1 MECDQ
6 AREELA
12 SRLVTEAGGPWP
24 EAVMAHVEACAAC
37 RAELETLRETWALL
51 ARWPEVRPG
60 EEVRARLLRQVRRRL
75 VRESVTTVGGWTP
88 AVLAAAVGVALSL
101 GLSLL
106 IPYSLLASWCRQALQ
121 VAEAHVG
128 AYLLAGLVYG
138 LPLAAGAWLI
148 ARRAVMGAVV
158 GSLEASL
165 LFLLILAPYVV
176 VQCREFAPALQVA
189 FVSGLAGGAVVSS
202 LAALGLARLARFRRS
217 QLSTGGF

>member
-12 SRLVTEAGGPWP
+12 SRLITEAGGPWP
-24 EAVMAHVEACAAC
+24 EAVTVHVEACAAC

-75 VRESVTTVGGWTP
+75 VRESVTTVAGWTP
-88 AVLAAAVGVALSL
+88 AVLAAAVGVGLSL

-106 IPYSLLASWCRQALQ
+106 IPYSALVSLCRKALQ
-121 VAEAHVG
+121 VTEAHAG
-128 AYLLAGLVYG
+128 AYLLAGLMYG

-148 ARRAVMGAVV
+148 ARRAVVGAVV

-189 FVSGLAGGAVVSS
+189 FVSGLAGGALVSS
-202 LAALGLARLARFRRS
+202 LAALGLARLVPFGKAHHA
-217 QLSTGGF
+217 